1 MVNYD
6 RLTEP
11 FNDSELEWKPQ
22 SVGIKN
28 GNPWA
33 MILCYVQARAIQNRL
48 DEVFGPMNWK
58 DEYRFEQN
66 GVICRLSVYC
76 NEKKEW
82 IAKENGSPETDIES
96 FKGGI
101 SGAFK
106 RVASSGYG
114 IGRYLYELDVTFAE
128 CSMTKQNGYKQAK
141 TKDNQYFYWRVPT
154 SIDGVS
160 KTPQQQPPAQQQT
173 QPAQPA
179 QYEARKAPRKPLNSY
194 PNQNYIEQIVM
205 TFIQNG
211 VSDEA
216 QQLDILHGFNDT
228 GFFGIKSEAQLKFF
242 LSKINQHFNKTPKKK
257 AIDESFPIENLPEF
271 P

>member
-1 MVNYD
+1 MTNYN
-6 RLTEP
+6 RLREA
-11 FNDSELEWKPQ
+11 FNDCELEWKPQ

-28 GNPWA
+28 GKPWA

-82 IAKENGSPETDIES
+82 ISKENGSPETDIES

-114 IGRYLYELDVTFAE
+114 IGRYLYELDTTFAE
-128 CSMTKQNGYKQAK
+128 CSMTKQKGYKQAK
-141 TKDNQYFYWRVPT
+141 TKDNQYFYWKVPT
-154 SIDGVS
+154 SIDSAS
-160 KTPQQQPPAQQQT
+160 KSQPTQQ
-173 QPAQPA
+173 
-179 QYEARKAPRKPLNSY
+179 KPREK
-194 PNQNYIEQIVM
+194 
-205 TFIQNG
+205 
-211 VSDEA
+211 
-216 QQLDILHGFNDT
+216 NDWEN
-228 GFFGIKSEAQLKFF
+228 KLLKQA
-242 LSKINQHFNKTPKKK
+242 NN
-257 AIDESFPIENLPEF
+257 DESVLLSISDSWKNGIVSEKQYNWFSKQLIDRNYK
-271 P
+271 

>member
-1 MVNYD
+1 MTNYN
-6 RLTEP
+6 RLKER

-28 GNPWA
+28 GKPWA

-58 DEYRFEQN
+58 DEYRFEKN

-76 NEKKEW
+76 SEKKEW

-114 IGRYLYELDVTFAE
+114 IGRYLYELDTTFAE
-128 CSMTKQNGYKQAK
+128 CSMSKQKGYKQAK
-141 TKDNQYFYWRVPT
+141 TKDNQYFYWQVPT
-154 SIDGVS
+154 SIDSVPKKS
-160 KTPQQQPPAQQQT
+160 QPTQPTPQ
-173 QPAQPA
+173 
-179 QYEARKAPRKPLNSY
+179 YKAELPVNDVETSAIK
-194 PNQNYIEQIVM
+194 IVM
-205 TFIQNG
+205 NQIHEHCEKMTSEEKRISLKKASSYTNPRTNETTFIDDINNLTING
-211 VSDEA
+211 NIPSVA
-216 QQLDILHGFNDT
+216 RLNI
-228 GFFGIKSEAQLKFF
+228 ALKN
-242 LSKINQHFNKTPKKK
+242 LKK
-257 AIDESFPIENLPEF
+257 
-271 P
+271 

>member
-1 MVNYD
+1 MNNYN
-6 RLTEP
+6 RLKEP

-28 GNPWA
+28 GKPWA

-58 DEYRFEQN
+58 DEYRFEKN

-76 NEKKEW
+76 TEKKEW
-82 IAKENGSPETDIES
+82 ITKENGSPETDIES

-114 IGRYLYELDVTFAE
+114 IGRYLYELDTTFAE

-141 TKDNQYFYWRVPT
+141 TKDNQYFYWKVPT
-154 SIDGVS
+154 SIDSVPKKS
-160 KTPQQQPPAQQQT
+160 QPT
-173 QPAQPA
+173 QPAS
-179 QYEARKAPRKPLNSY
+179 QYKAELPVNDVETNAIK
-194 PNQNYIEQIVM
+194 IVM
-205 TFIQNG
+205 NQIHEFCSKMPSDEKREALKKASSYTNPQTDKTTFIDDINNLTING
-211 VSDEA
+211 NIPSVA
-216 QQLDILHGFNDT
+216 RLNITYKNLR
-228 GFFGIKSEAQLKFF
+228 KF
-242 LSKINQHFNKTPKKK
+242 K
-257 AIDESFPIENLPEF
+257 
-271 P
+271 

>member
-1 MVNYD
+1 MTNYD
-6 RLTEP
+6 RLKEP

-28 GNPWA
+28 GKPWA

-76 NEKKEW
+76 SEKKEW

-114 IGRYLYELDVTFAE
+114 IGRYLYELDTTFAD
-128 CSMTKQNGYKQAK
+128 CSMSKQNGYKQAK
-141 TKDNQYFYWRVPT
+141 TKDNQYFYWKVPT
-154 SIDGVS
+154 SIDGLS
-160 KTPQQQPPAQQQT
+160 KKSQPTQPTPQ
-173 QPAQPA
+173 
-179 QYEARKAPRKPLNSY
+179 YKAKLPVNDVETNAIK
-194 PNQNYIEQIVM
+194 IVM
-205 TFIQNG
+205 NQIHEYCANMTSDQKREALKKASSYTNPRTNETTFIDDINNLTING
-211 VSDEA
+211 NIPSVA
-216 QQLDILHGFNDT
+216 RLNITYKN
-228 GFFGIKSEAQLKFF
+228 IRKF
-242 LSKINQHFNKTPKKK
+242 K
-257 AIDESFPIENLPEF
+257 
-271 P
+271 

>member
-1 MVNYD
+1 MDNFEK
-6 RLTEP
+6 LKKP
-11 FNDSELEWKPQ
+11 FDDSELEWKPQ

-28 GNPWA
+28 DKPWA

-114 IGRYLYELDVTFAE
+114 IGRYLYELDTTFAE

-141 TKDNQYFYWRVPT
+141 TKDGRYFYWKVPT
-154 SIDGVS
+154 GIAPSS
-160 KTPQQQPPAQQQT
+160 TKPQQQ
-173 QPAQPA
+173 
-179 QYEARKAPRKPLNSY
+179 KPREKNEWETKLL
-194 PNQNYIEQIVM
+194 EQA
-205 TFIQNG
+205 N
-211 VSDEA
+211 
-216 QQLDILHGFNDT
+216 N
-228 GFFGIKSEAQLKFF
+228 
-242 LSKINQHFNKTPKKK
+242 
-257 AIDESFPIENLPEF
+257 DESVLAAISDSWKNGITSERQYNWYSKQLVDRNYK
-271 P
+271 

>member
-1 MVNYD
+1 MTNYN
-6 RLTEP
+6 RLKEP

-48 DEVFGPMNWK
+48 DKVFGPMNWK

-76 NEKKEW
+76 TEKKEW

-114 IGRYLYELDVTFAE
+114 IGRYLYELDTTFAE

-141 TKDNQYFYWRVPT
+141 TKDNQYFYWKVPT
-154 SIDGVS
+154 SIDGAS
-160 KTPQQQPPAQQQT
+160 KKSQPTQPTPQYKADLPVNDVETNAIKIAMNQIHDFCKNMTAEQKSQALQKASTYTHPQT
-173 QPAQPA
+173 Q
-179 QYEARKAPRKPLNSY
+179 KT
-194 PNQNYIEQIVM
+194 
-205 TFIQNG
+205 TFINDINNLTING
-211 VSDEA
+211 NIPSIARLGVTYKN
-216 QQLDILHGFNDT
+216 LR
-228 GFFGIKSEAQLKFF
+228 KLK
-242 LSKINQHFNKTPKKK
+242 
-257 AIDESFPIENLPEF
+257 
-271 P
+271 

>member
-1 MVNYD
+1 MIDYD
-6 RLTEP
+6 KLKEP

-28 GNPWA
+28 GKPWA

-48 DEVFGPMNWK
+48 DEVFGPMNWR
-58 DEYRFEQN
+58 DEYRFEKN

-76 NEKKEW
+76 NIKKEW

-114 IGRYLYELDVTFAE
+114 IGRYLYELDTTFAE

-141 TKDNQYFYWRVPT
+141 TKDNQYFYWKVPI
-154 SIDGVS
+154 SIDSVS
-160 KTPQQQPPAQQQT
+160 KKSQPTQQKLK
-173 QPAQPA
+173 
-179 QYEARKAPRKPLNSY
+179 EK
-194 PNQNYIEQIVM
+194 NQWEKKLLEQANNNESLLIK
-205 TFIQNG
+205 I
-211 VSDEA
+211 SDSW
-216 QQLDILHGFNDT
+216 HK
-228 GFFGIKSEAQLKFF
+228 GIKSEKQYYWFSKQLK
-242 LSKINQHFNKTPKKK
+242 
-257 AIDESFPIENLPEF
+257 E
-271 P
+271 

>member
-1 MVNYD
+1 MNNYN
-6 RLTEP
+6 RLREA
-11 FNDSELEWKPQ
+11 FNDCELEWKPQ

-28 GNPWA
+28 GKPWA

-114 IGRYLYELDVTFAE
+114 IGRYLYELDTTFAE
-128 CSMTKQNGYKQAK
+128 CSMTKQKGYKQAK
-141 TKDNQYFYWRVPT
+141 TKDNQYFYWQVPT
-154 SIDGVS
+154 SIDSVS
-160 KTPQQQPPAQQQT
+160 KKSQPTQQNLRERNEWETKLLEQANNDEGILREIS
-173 QPAQPA
+173 
-179 QYEARKAPRKPLNSY
+179 EAWHR
-194 PNQNYIEQIVM
+194 
-205 TFIQNG
+205 
-211 VSDEA
+211 
-216 QQLDILHGFNDT
+216 
-228 GFFGIKSEAQLKFF
+228 GIKSEKQYYFF
-242 LSKINQHFNKTPKKK
+242 ARNLADRGFPSDEIEPTVCSQELNAEKIEYDHVRGIK
-257 AIDESFPIENLPEF
+257 I
-271 P
+271 

>member
-1 MVNYD
+1 MTNFEK
-6 RLTEP
+6 LIKP
-11 FNDSELEWKPQ
+11 FDDSELEWKPQ
-22 SVGIKN
+22 QVGIKN

-114 IGRYLYELDVTFAE
+114 IGRYLYELDTTFAE
-128 CSMTKQNGYKQAK
+128 CSMTKQKGYKQAK
-141 TKDNQYFYWRVPT
+141 TKDHQYFYWKVPT
-154 SIDGVS
+154 SINRIS
-160 KTPQQQPPAQQQT
+160 NNSEFTPKQTTAQT
-173 QPAQPA
+173 T
-179 QYEARKAPRKPLNSY
+179 KPRNEWEEKLLGQAKGDESLLYKISDSY
-194 PNQNYIEQIVM
+194 KN
-205 TFIQNG
+205 
-211 VSDEA
+211 
-216 QQLDILHGFNDT
+216 
-228 GFFGIKSEAQLKFF
+228 GIKSEKQYHFF
-242 LSKINQHFNKTPKKK
+242 ANKLTAMGYKK
-257 AIDESFPIENLPEF
+257 SN
-271 P
+271 

>member
-1 MVNYD
+1 MDNFEK
-6 RLTEP
+6 LKKP
-11 FNDSELEWKPQ
+11 FDDSELEWKPQ

-28 GNPWA
+28 DKPWA

-114 IGRYLYELDVTFAE
+114 IGRYLYELDTTFAE

-141 TKDNQYFYWRVPT
+141 TKDGRYFYWKVPT
-154 SIDGVS
+154 GIASTS
-160 KTPQQQPPAQQQT
+160 TKPQQQ
-173 QPAQPA
+173 
-179 QYEARKAPRKPLNSY
+179 KPREKNEWETKLLE
-194 PNQNYIEQIVM
+194 QANY
-205 TFIQNG
+205 
-211 VSDEA
+211 
-216 QQLDILHGFNDT
+216 
-228 GFFGIKSEAQLKFF
+228 
-242 LSKINQHFNKTPKKK
+242 
-257 AIDESFPIENLPEF
+257 DESVLAGISDSWKNGITSERQYNWYSKQLVDRNFK
-271 P
+271 

>member
-1 MVNYD
+1 MNNYN
-6 RLTEP
+6 RLKEP
-11 FNDSELEWKPQ
+11 FADSELEWKPQ

-28 GNPWA
+28 GKPWA

-58 DEYRFEQN
+58 DEYRFEKN

-114 IGRYLYELDVTFAE
+114 IGRYLYELDTTFAE

-141 TKDNQYFYWRVPT
+141 TKDNQYFYWKAPSKISIISKKLDEIFDERSMPKQNLQYKAESPANDVETNAIKIVMNQIHEYCSKMT
-154 SIDGVS
+154 SDEKREALKKAS
-160 KTPQQQPPAQQQT
+160 SYTNPQT
-173 QPAQPA
+173 Q
-179 QYEARKAPRKPLNSY
+179 KT
-194 PNQNYIEQIVM
+194 
-205 TFIQNG
+205 TFIDDINNLTING
-211 VSDEA
+211 NIPSVA
-216 QQLDILHGFNDT
+216 RLNIT
-228 GFFGIKSEAQLKFF
+228 
-242 LSKINQHFNKTPKKK
+242 NK
-257 AIDESFPIENLPEF
+257 NLRK
-271 P
+271 

>member
-1 MVNYD
+1 MTNYN
-6 RLTEP
+6 RLKEP

-28 GNPWA
+28 GKPWA
-33 MILCYVQARAIQNRL
+33 MIICYVQARAIQNRL

-58 DEYRFEQN
+58 DEYRFEKN

-114 IGRYLYELDVTFAE
+114 IGRYLYELDTTFAE
-128 CSMTKQNGYKQAK
+128 CSMTKQNGWKQAK
-141 TKDNQYFYWRVPT
+141 TKDNQYFYWKVPS
-154 SIDGVS
+154 SINSVS
-160 KTPQQQPPAQQQT
+160 KKSQPTQQT
-173 QPAQPA
+173 PK
-179 QYEARKAPRKPLNSY
+179 ER
-194 PNQNYIEQIVM
+194 NQWEKKLLEQA
-205 TFIQNG
+205 NN
-211 VSDEA
+211 DE
-216 QQLDILHGFNDT
+216 DILRKISEAWDK
-228 GFFGIKSEAQLKFF
+228 GIKSERQYYFF
-242 LSKINQHFNKTPKKK
+242 ARNLSERGFPC
-257 AIDESFPIENLPEF
+257 DEIEPTVCSQESYSEKMNYDHVRGIVKNYS
-271 P
+271 

>member
-1 MVNYD
+1 MTNYN
-6 RLTEP
+6 RLKEP

-28 GNPWA
+28 GKPWA
-33 MILCYVQARAIQNRL
+33 MIICYVQARAIQNRL

-58 DEYRFEQN
+58 DEYRFEKN

-114 IGRYLYELDVTFAE
+114 IGRYLYELDTTFAE
-128 CSMTKQNGYKQAK
+128 CSMTKQNGWKQAK
-141 TKDNQYFYWRVPT
+141 TKDNQYFYWKVPS
-154 SIDGVS
+154 SINSVS
-160 KTPQQQPPAQQQT
+160 KKSQPTQQT
-173 QPAQPA
+173 PK
-179 QYEARKAPRKPLNSY
+179 ER
-194 PNQNYIEQIVM
+194 NQWEKKLLEQA
-205 TFIQNG
+205 NN
-211 VSDEA
+211 DE
-216 QQLDILHGFNDT
+216 DILRKISEAWDK
-228 GFFGIKSEAQLKFF
+228 GIKSEKQYYFF
-242 LSKINQHFNKTPKKK
+242 ARNLSERGFPC
-257 AIDESFPIENLPEF
+257 DEIEPTVCSQESYSEKMNYDHVRGIVKNYS
-271 P
+271 

>member
-1 MVNYD
+1 MTNYD
-6 RLTEP
+6 RLKEP
-11 FNDSELEWKPQ
+11 FNDSDLEWKPK

-33 MILCYVQARAIQNRL
+33 MILCYVEARAIQNRL

-114 IGRYLYELDVTFAE
+114 IGRYLYELDTTFTE

-141 TKDNQYFYWRVPT
+141 TKDGIYFYWKVPT
-154 SIDGVS
+154 SIEILS
-160 KTPQQQPPAQQQT
+160 KKINEIFAERSMP
-173 QPAQPA
+173 
-179 QYEARKAPRKPLNSY
+179 K
-194 PNQNYIEQIVM
+194 
-205 TFIQNG
+205 QNG
-211 VSDEA
+211 YKQTT
-216 QQLDILHGFNDT
+216 QQKPREKNEWETKLLEQAN
-228 GFFGIKSEAQLKFF
+228 
-242 LSKINQHFNKTPKKK
+242 N
-257 AIDESFPIENLPEF
+257 DESVLAEISDSWKNGITSERQYNWYAKQLVDRNYK
-271 P
+271 

>member
-1 MVNYD
+1 MTNYN
-6 RLTEP
+6 RLKEP

-28 GNPWA
+28 GKPWA

-101 SGAFK
+101 SGALK

-114 IGRYLYELDVTFAE
+114 IGRYLYELDTTFAD

-141 TKDNQYFYWRVPT
+141 TKDNQYFYWKVPT
-154 SIDGVS
+154 SIDSVS
-160 KTPQQQPPAQQQT
+160 KKSQPT
-173 QPAQPA
+173 QPAP
-179 QYEARKAPRKPLNSY
+179 QYKSELPVNDVETNAVK
-194 PNQNYIEQIVM
+194 IVM
-205 TFIQNG
+205 NQIHEFCSKMTSDEKREALKKASSYTNPQTQKTTFIDDINTLTING
-211 VSDEA
+211 NIPSVA
-216 QQLDILHGFNDT
+216 RLNITYKNLR
-228 GFFGIKSEAQLKFF
+228 KLKGV
-242 LSKINQHFNKTPKKK
+242 
-257 AIDESFPIENLPEF
+257 
-271 P
+271 